1 MIFDRYDP
9 NAARLQPTINEV
21 MPTSMERMGLAFEFT
36 SRGDSHMARS
46 RGLSDVFDTIIT
58 SINEDVGPIEFRDIG
73 GEQVPSRITINPAMF
88 LNEVSLLGTFGE
100 REYRYA
106 GQQFFDNVLAYEEA
120 NPGSISPEILN
131 LMSFDAVEQR
141 MAENAIALR
150 QEFESVAALPG
161 GSFVE
166 FVGQFAGGMQDIA
179 DDPLQAASMFVGGA
193 GAKTLY
199 AFAFREALIGAGFEA
214 ARQPQLAEWYGRLGI
229 EYSSEDFFRNVGF
242 GAAAGA
248 GFAVGAEAIGMGLRR
263 AFGGG
268 QRPPGGAVGGQPTSN
283 PDPLNLL
290 STQQLREGVEA
301 MRAAGVSFNSEAS
314 AAFTLAQRI
323 EETQSFNFG
332 LPPAEY
338 ARNLSLAELGVAEG
352 KIPEDLLYNTPSV
365 ATREALQ
372 AAQPEMDN
380 LGGVIYAFDPRDIG
394 VDARTF
400 QFKGGGDEFGVTDRL
415 LYITEWD
422 PQLAGVVTVYEY
434 ADGRLFIADGHQRVA
449 LAKRLMSQNP
459 DLNIQLYGYR
469 LREVDGVTPEQA
481 MISAAV
487 TNIAQG
493 TGSIID
499 AAKIARM
506 DPERFRSM
514 VGRTLPPTSQLVRQ
528 AQDMMALT
536 QDAFGAVINEV
547 IPSNYGAIVGRI
559 LGDRPELQQAAISV
573 LARAEPANVFQ
584 AEAIVRQV
592 READVDVAT
601 QQSLFGEEMV
611 VESLYTER
619 ARVLDRAVKTL
630 RQDRAAFANLVRNAE
645 NIESAGNV
653 LDRSVNQRRAD
664 LDGQAIALVQTLAN
678 RKGPLSDALSDAARL
693 ARDTGSYGASTRQ
706 FVESIRRA
714 IADGDFERLTSGEV
728 GRVVNDT
735 PPSGR
740 SEVGKE
746 PSLTGFDE
754 PTGHGPAVEQQAGDL
769 EREMFPEPEPTAR
782 AEAPADQAAPAPEV
796 QRVLEPGDIEPDWR
810 PYMKLQEGDTLIPVA
825 QIKPVKV
832 RPEGV
837 RNAVPF
843 MQQAARGE
851 IDKRPALLVRDNGDG
866 TYSVRDGNSTYT
878 IADQAGWSEIPARIV
893 SDAEYATE
901 QARKAVDRIF
911 KQDTLGKTKRRFVVA
926 RDLPEEEFKRLEQRL
941 RDRQPR
947 DETAFM
953 EMATRN
959 HADLNAAAREAAQ
972 ELGIEI
978 GDVQVKT
985 LNKITEKLELKG
997 RSGQIHTIS
1006 DAARTGITAATID
1019 QGEAFVA
1026 AIAKKFHIV
1035 DEGYILTDAGYFDRK
1050 LIVVF
1055 DDGGLGEI
1063 QIWPPGMLAAK
1074 ENKVVSAHQFLPE
1087 NPRDLGI
1094 GKPDAEDGWA
1104 GHDYYDAAKSKRS
1117 TPEMQQEALDR
1128 MLTLYGKVI
1137 DQLDPSFAAKLG
1149 IGMPRSAIS
1158 LDPEAAS
1165 SSMVRSPA
1173 STQSAR
1179 PGEPVQPSSPDQTTA
1194 TSELPSIATM
1204 SRSAS
1209 IKNRIEYSYETT
1221 GDGDQFLIPGVEVIT
1236 DIGSMQV
1243 EMQRPL
1249 RGGQAALPEGG
1260 LFDETAR
1267 AQQDLFAD
1275 VNLDEEIPVSAIVD
1289 PQTGEIVPQTMTMRD
1304 LKKMLD
1310 EEDSFMDRLGYCTR

>member
-9 NAARLQPTINEV
+9 NAAKLKPTINEV
-21 MPTSMERMGLAFEFT
+21 MPSSMERLGLAFDFS

-46 RGLSDVFDTIIT
+46 RGLSDVFDTIIS

-73 GEQVPSRITINPAMF
+73 GEQVPSRITVNPAMF
-88 LNEVSLLGTFGE
+88 LSEVSLLGTFGE

-106 GQQFFDNVLAYEEA
+106 AQQLFDSVLSHEQL
-120 NPGSISPEILN
+120 NPGSVAPEILN

-141 MAENAIALR
+141 MAESASAVR
-150 QEFESVAALPG
+150 QEFESVSALPG

-179 DDPLQAASMFVGGA
+179 EDPLQAASMFVGGA

-199 AFAFREALIGAGFEA
+199 SFAFREALIGAGFEA
-214 ARQPQLAEWYGRLGI
+214 ARQPQLAEWYSRLGI
-229 EYSSEDFFRNVGF
+229 EYGSEDFFRNVGF

-283 PDPLNLL
+283 PDPLSLL

-301 MRAAGVSFNSEAS
+301 MRAAGVSFSSEAS

-352 KIPEDLLYNTPSV
+352 RIPEDLIYNTPSAV
-365 ATREALQ
+365 TREALQ
-372 AAQPEMDN
+372 AAQPEMEN
-380 LGGVIYAFDPRDIG
+380 LGGVLYAFDPRDIQ

-415 LYITEWD
+415 QFITEWD

-434 ADGRLFIADGHQRVA
+434 ADGRLFVADGHQRVG
-449 LAKRLMSQNP
+449 LARRLMTQNP

-469 LREVDGVTPEQA
+469 LREIDGITPEQA
-481 MISAAV
+481 MISAAI

-506 DPERFRSM
+506 DPDRFQNM

-528 AQDMMALT
+528 ARDMMALS
-536 QDAFGAVINEV
+536 QDAFGSVINDV
-547 IPSNYGAIVGRI
+547 IPSNYGAIVGRL

-678 RKGPLSDALSDAARL
+678 RKGALSDALSDAARL

-728 GRVVNDT
+728 GRVVDDT
-735 PPSGR
+735 PPIRR

-754 PTGHGPAVEQQAGDL
+754 PTGHGPAVEQQADDL
-769 EREMFPEPEPTAR
+769 TREMFPEPEP
-782 AEAPADQAAPAPEV
+782 APAAVQEAAPAVRSPKEIEADLKARQPV
-796 QRVLEPGDIEPDWR
+796 ETVEDIYELAPAAQDYIAGIGRQIQDELGVEFKDPGLKKIETAMEKMARKSYASSNQMTDISR
-810 PYMKLQEGDTLIPVA
+810 AGFV
-825 QIKPVKV
+825 
-832 RPEGV
+832 V
-837 RNAVPF
+837 RNAADADAI
-843 MQQAARGE
+843 AARFG
-851 IDKRPALLVRDNGDG
+851 
-866 TYSVRDGNSTYT
+866 
-878 IADQAGWSEIPARIV
+878 
-893 SDAEYATE
+893 
-901 QARKAVDRIF
+901 
-911 KQDTLGKTKRRFVVA
+911 
-926 RDLPEEEFKRLEQRL
+926 
-941 RDRQPR
+941 
-947 DETAFM
+947 
-953 EMATRN
+953 
-959 HADLNAAAREAAQ
+959 REA
-972 ELGIEI
+972 EI
-978 GDVQVKT
+978 
-985 LNKITEKLELKG
+985 L
-997 RSGQIHTIS
+997 
-1006 DAARTGITAATID
+1006 
-1019 QGEAFVA
+1019 
-1026 AIAKKFHIV
+1026 
-1035 DEGYILTDAGYFDRK
+1035 DEGWNVTPEGYFDRK
-1050 LIVVF
+1050 LLVRTPNGIVS
-1055 DDGGLGEI
+1055 EI
-1063 QIWPPGMLAAK
+1063 QIWPPELLKAKTETGHRLYERMRASDDPEVRADLAQQQRELYAAAINR
-1074 ENKVVSAHQFLPE
+1074 EDQSFRAL
-1087 NPRDLGI
+1087 LGI
-1094 GKPDAEDGWA
+1094 
-1104 GHDYYDAAKSKRS
+1104 
-1117 TPEMQQEALDR
+1117 EMAP
-1128 MLTLYGKVI
+1128 KV
-1137 DQLDPSFAAKLG
+1137 PSNADLN
-1149 IGMPRSAIS
+1149 
-1158 LDPEAAS
+1158 AAS
-1165 SSMVRSPA
+1165 SAITRPVDQTSAA
-1173 STQSAR
+1173 STGVQGAPGARMATASLGEMEMAGRPSQST
-1179 PGEPVQPSSPDQTTA
+1179 SIIDQT
-1194 TSELPSIATM
+1194 PM
-1204 SRSAS
+1204 
-1209 IKNRIEYSYETT
+1209 
-1221 GDGDQFLIPGVEVIT
+1221 DEV
-1236 DIGSMQV
+1236 
-1243 EMQRPL
+1243 
-1249 RGGQAALPEGG
+1249 
-1260 LFDETAR
+1260 AR
-1267 AQQDLFAD
+1267 AQQELFAG
-1275 VNLDEEIPVSAIVD
+1275 VNMDEEIPVSAIVD
-1289 PQTGEIVPQTMTMRD
+1289 PETGEISAQTMTMRD
-1304 LKKMLD
+1304 LKQMLD
-1310 EEDSFMDRLGYCTR
+1310 EEDSFIDRLGYCTR

>member
-21 MPTSMERMGLAFEFT
+21 MPTSMERMGLAFQST

-372 AAQPEMDN
+372 AAQPEMEN
-380 LGGVIYAFDPRDIG
+380 LGGVLYAFDPRDIG

-415 LYITEWD
+415 QFITEWD

-434 ADGRLFIADGHQRVA
+434 ADGRLFVADGHQRVG
-449 LAKRLMSQNP
+449 LARRLMAQNP

-469 LREVDGVTPEQA
+469 LREIDGITPEQA
-481 MISAAV
+481 MISAAI

-528 AQDMMALT
+528 ARDMMALS
-536 QDAFGAVINEV
+536 QDAFGSVINEV
-547 IPSNYGAIVGRI
+547 IPSNYGAVVGRI

-630 RQDRAAFANLVRNAE
+630 REDRAAFANLVRNAE

-714 IADGDFERLTSGEV
+714 ITDGDFERLTSGEV

-746 PSLTGFDE
+746 PSLAGFDE
-754 PTGHGPAVEQQAGDL
+754 PTGHGRAVEQQADDL
-769 EREMFPEPEPTAR
+769 TREMFPEEVG
-782 AEAPADQAAPAPEV
+782 PAPEPAPV
-796 QRVLEPGDIEPDWR
+796 VRTPKQIEADLKARQPVETVDDIYELAPAAQDYIAGIGRQIQDELGVEFKNPGLKKIETTR
-810 PYMKLQEGDTLIPVA
+810 EKMTRKSYA
-825 QIKPVKV
+825 SSNQITDVS
-832 RPEGV
+832 RAGFIV
-837 RNAVPF
+837 RNAADADAI
-843 MQQAARGE
+843 AARFGREAE
-851 IDKRPALLVRDNGDG
+851 ILDENWNVTPEGFFDRKILVRTPNGIISEIQIWSPELYKAKFSADNQFGKSGQDLYTAWRNEADPETKARLANNQRELYAAAINREDQSFRALLG
-866 TYSVRDGNSTYT
+866 
-878 IADQAGWSEIPARIV
+878 I
-893 SDAEYATE
+893 
-901 QARKAVDRIF
+901 
-911 KQDTLGKTKRRFVVA
+911 
-926 RDLPEEEFKRLEQRL
+926 
-941 RDRQPR
+941 
-947 DETAFM
+947 
-953 EMATRN
+953 EMAPKVPSN
-959 HADLNAAAREAAQ
+959 ADLNAASLAMTRPVDQTSAASTGVQGPPGARMATAS
-972 ELGIEI
+972 LGEMEI
-978 GDVQVKT
+978 A
-985 LNKITEKLELKG
+985 G
-997 RSGQIHTIS
+997 RPSQSTSI
-1006 DAARTGITAATID
+1006 ID
-1019 QGEAFVA
+1019 QTPM
-1026 AIAKKFHIV
+1026 
-1035 DEGYILTDAGYFDRK
+1035 DEVT
-1050 LIVVF
+1050 
-1055 DDGGLGEI
+1055 
-1063 QIWPPGMLAAK
+1063 
-1074 ENKVVSAHQFLPE
+1074 
-1087 NPRDLGI
+1087 
-1094 GKPDAEDGWA
+1094 
-1104 GHDYYDAAKSKRS
+1104 
-1117 TPEMQQEALDR
+1117 
-1128 MLTLYGKVI
+1128 
-1137 DQLDPSFAAKLG
+1137 
-1149 IGMPRSAIS
+1149 
-1158 LDPEAAS
+1158 
-1165 SSMVRSPA
+1165 
-1173 STQSAR
+1173 
-1179 PGEPVQPSSPDQTTA
+1179 
-1194 TSELPSIATM
+1194 
-1204 SRSAS
+1204 
-1209 IKNRIEYSYETT
+1209 
-1221 GDGDQFLIPGVEVIT
+1221 
-1236 DIGSMQV
+1236 
-1243 EMQRPL
+1243 
-1249 RGGQAALPEGG
+1249 
-1260 LFDETAR
+1260 R
-1267 AQQDLFAD
+1267 AQQELFAG
-1275 VNLDEEIPVSAIVD
+1275 VNMDEEIPISAIVD
-1289 PQTGEIVPQTMTMRD
+1289 PETGEISAQTMTMRD
-1304 LKKMLD
+1304 LKQMLD
-1310 EEDSFMDRLGYCTR
+1310 EEDSFIERLGYCTR

>member
-21 MPTSMERMGLAFEFT
+21 MPTSMERMGLAFQST
-36 SRGDSHMARS
+36 SRGDSHIARS

-106 GQQFFDNVLAYEEA
+106 GQQLFDNVLAYEEA

-380 LGGVIYAFDPRDIG
+380 LGGVIYRFDPRDIQ

-415 LYITEWD
+415 RGITKWN
-422 PQLAGVVTVYEY
+422 PRLAGTVTIYEY
-434 ADGRLFIADGHQRVA
+434 ADGRLFVADGHQRVG
-449 LAKRLMSQNP
+449 LARRLMAEDPN
-459 DLNIQLYGYR
+459 LNIELYGYR
-469 LREVDGVTPEQA
+469 LREVDGVSPEEAMVQA
-481 MISAAV
+481 AM

-493 TGSIID
+493 TGTVID

-506 DPERFRSM
+506 DVERFRSM
-514 VGRTLPPTSQLVRQ
+514 IGRDMPPTSEIVRQ
-528 AQDMMALT
+528 ARDMQALSD
-536 QDAFGAVINEV
+536 DAFGAVINEV
-547 IPSNYGAIVGRI
+547 IPSNYGAIVGR
-559 LGDRPELQQAAISV
+559 LLADRPELQQAAISV

-592 READVDVAT
+592 READFDVAT

-714 IADGDFERLTSGEV
+714 ITDGDFERLTSGEV

-746 PSLTGFDE
+746 PSLAGFDE
-754 PTGHGPAVEQQAGDL
+754 PTGHGPAAEQQVGDL
-769 EREMFPEPEPTAR
+769 EREMFPEPEPAPAVEVGSIDELRALVQANADRAQLDQHPTVVRALEEMDARPETIDLPGYASNEWHSSRIYTIDGQEIAGTAAALREWEIQAEQLAWVEKGIEPQPVARDREATIILGPPAAGKSTIANDIAIARKAAIIDSDEIKKSIPGFDRGVGAKAVHEESSTLGKILTAR
-782 AEAPADQAAPAPEV
+782 MLDSGTNVIIPKV
-796 QRVLEPGDIEPDWR
+796 GDS
-810 PYMKLQEGDTLIPVA
+810 VA
-825 QIKPVKV
+825 SILKQV
-832 RPEGV
+832 
-837 RNAVPF
+837 
-843 MQQAARGE
+843 
-851 IDKRPALLVRDNGDG
+851 DLLKESG
-866 TYSVRDGNSTYT
+866 YSVRIVNMAVSPDNAYRRMIGRFASTGRIIPPSYLDYVGAKPSAVYQELKARGVADGYAEIDNNGAFGAPKPTTEIVGQNPLEGSPFGLAQRGPEIGRAPDGVGAEPGRAVAAGVSPVTVT
-878 IADQAGWSEIPARIV
+878 AEFTQAGEQMVIPG
-893 SDAEYATE
+893 AE
-901 QARKAVDRIF
+901 R
-911 KQDTLGKTKRRFVVA
+911 
-926 RDLPEEEFKRLEQRL
+926 
-941 RDRQPR
+941 
-947 DETAFM
+947 
-953 EMATRN
+953 
-959 HADLNAAAREAAQ
+959 
-972 ELGIEI
+972 
-978 GDVQVKT
+978 
-985 LNKITEKLELKG
+985 
-997 RSGQIHTIS
+997 IS
-1006 DAARTGITAATID
+1006 DRELAERQAA
-1019 QGEAFVA
+1019 EA
-1026 AIAKKFHIV
+1026 
-1035 DEGYILTDAGYFDRK
+1035 
-1050 LIVVF
+1050 
-1055 DDGGLGEI
+1055 
-1063 QIWPPGMLAAK
+1063 M
-1074 ENKVVSAHQFLPE
+1074 
-1087 NPRDLGI
+1087 
-1094 GKPDAEDGWA
+1094 
-1104 GHDYYDAAKSKRS
+1104 
-1117 TPEMQQEALDR
+1117 
-1128 MLTLYGKVI
+1128 
-1137 DQLDPSFAAKLG
+1137 
-1149 IGMPRSAIS
+1149 
-1158 LDPEAAS
+1158 
-1165 SSMVRSPA
+1165 
-1173 STQSAR
+1173 
-1179 PGEPVQPSSPDQTTA
+1179 
-1194 TSELPSIATM
+1194 
-1204 SRSAS
+1204 
-1209 IKNRIEYSYETT
+1209 
-1221 GDGDQFLIPGVEVIT
+1221 
-1236 DIGSMQV
+1236 
-1243 EMQRPL
+1243 

-1304 LKKMLD
+1304 LKQMLD